1 MQELKIASS
10 PMIVFGIGT
19 GRCGTQALM
28 TFLNLQKINTLH
40 ESVLLPWGFDSVSL
54 NSLLAKLGKTSTID
68 YPNVGE
74 VNFSL
79 LNYIEPLLKSI
90 NAENVEI
97 GSEQE
102 YPFTANTAVRVICL
116 RRDKAETVKSWMN
129 NHKNFNFWSGADHAC
144 FSQGLYLKN
153 DILGNSCHK
162 YDLVKE
168 AALACFWDD
177 YYLKAAQ
184 LELIY
189 PEAFKIF
196 DMSELFSDTANQK
209 ILLDFLKIPVA
220 NRFSSVLNHK
230 IDKKA
235 KDVNLD
241 SVLDFIAELL
251 SEEVL
256 EAIFKDFKGHSP
268 IKLLVFFYNLL
279 KIAMDKTDEE
289 MLTLIN
295 SSERLLNYL
304 LEMSLIF
311 KNDTETINAFLALNR
326 AFISF
331 SNEKSIR
338 YNYFP
343 KAIENLKRLISSNL
357 LK

>member
-1 MQELKIASS
+1 
-10 PMIVFGIGT
+10 MIVFGIGT

-28 TFLNLQKINTLH
+28 TFLNLQKLNTLH
-40 ESVLLPWGFDSVSL
+40 ESILLPWDFDSVSL
-54 NSLLAKLGKTSTID
+54 NSLLAKLAKESTVD
-68 YPNVGE
+68 YPDVGD

-79 LNYIEPLLKSI
+79 LNYIEPLLKSVYGESVESGLESKYFYL
-90 NAENVEI
+90 AENDI
-97 GSEQE
+97 
-102 YPFTANTAVRVICL
+102 RVVCL

-129 NHKNFNFWSGADHAC
+129 NHKNFNFWSSADHAC

-153 DILGNSCHK
+153 DILGNSFPK
-162 YDLVKE
+162 YDLGKE

-177 YYLKAAQ
+177 YYLKATQ
-184 LELIY
+184 LELVY

-196 DMSELFSDTANQK
+196 DMSQLFSDTATQK
-209 ILLDFLKIPVA
+209 ILLDFLKIPVV
-220 NRFSSVLNHK
+220 NRFSSILNHK
-230 IDKKA
+230 VDKKA

-256 EAIFKDFKGHSP
+256 EAVFKDFKGHSP
-268 IKLLVFFYNLL
+268 IKLLVFYNLL

-289 MLTLIN
+289 MLPLIN
-295 SSERLLNYL
+295 SSGRLLNYL
-304 LEMSLIF
+304 PEMSLIF
-311 KNDTETINAFLALNR
+311 KNDAETINTFFALNK

>member
-1 MQELKIASS
+1 MTVL
-10 PMIVFGIGT
+10 GIGT

-40 ESVLLPWGFDSVSL
+40 ESILLPWDFDSVSL
-54 NSLLAKLGKTSTID
+54 NSLLAKLAKESTVD
-68 YPNVGE
+68 YPDVGD

-79 LNYIEPLLKSI
+79 LNCIKPLLKSVCGESVESGLESKYFYL
-90 NAENVEI
+90 AENDI
-97 GSEQE
+97 
-102 YPFTANTAVRVICL
+102 RVVCL

-129 NHKNFNFWSGADHAC
+129 NHKNFNFWSSADHAC

-153 DILGNSCHK
+153 DILGNSFPK
-162 YDLVKE
+162 YDLGKE

-177 YYLKAAQ
+177 YYLKATQ
-184 LELIY
+184 LELVY

-196 DMSELFSDTANQK
+196 DMSQLFSDTATQK
-209 ILLDFLKIPVA
+209 ILLDFLKIPVV
-220 NRFSSVLNHK
+220 NRFSSILNHK

-235 KDVNLD
+235 KYANLD
-241 SVLDFIAELL
+241 LVLDFIAELL
-251 SEEVL
+251 AEEVL
-256 EAIFKDFKGHSP
+256 EPVFKDFNGDIS
-268 IKLLVFFYNLL
+268 LRMFVFYNLL
-279 KIAMDKTDEE
+279 KIAMDKTDVE
-289 MLTLIN
+289 MLSLIN

-304 LEMSLIF
+304 PEMSLIF
-311 KNDTETINAFLALNR
+311 NSDAETISTFLALNK

>member
-10 PMIVFGIGT
+10 PMVVLGIGT
-19 GRCGTQALM
+19 GRCGTQGLM

-40 ESVLLPWGFDSVSL
+40 ESVLLPWVFDSASL
-54 NSLLAKLGKTSTID
+54 NSLLAKLSQTSTID

-79 LNYIEPLLKSI
+79 LNYIEPLLKS
-90 NAENVEI
+90 NSAENVELR
-97 GSEQE
+97 SEQE
-102 YPFTANTAVRVICL
+102 YLFSANTDIRVVCL

-129 NHKNFNFWSGADHAC
+129 NQKNFNFWSSADHQC
-144 FSQGLYLKN
+144 FAQGLYLKN
-153 DILGNSCHK
+153 DILGNSFPK
-162 YDLVKE
+162 YDLGKE

-184 LELIY
+184 LERIY
-189 PEAFKIF
+189 PESFKIF
-196 DMSELFSDTANQK
+196 DMSEFFSDTATQE
-209 ILLDFLKIPVA
+209 ILLDFLEIPV
-220 NRFSSVLNHK
+220 NKRFSSVFNNK
-230 IDKKA
+230 IDNKA
-235 KDVNLD
+235 KDTSLD
-241 SVLDFIAELL
+241 SVLDFIVELL
-251 SEEVL
+251 SEEKLKSVFNDFNGDFSL
-256 EAIFKDFKGHSP
+256 EIF
-268 IKLLVFFYNLL
+268 VFYNLL
-279 KIAMDKTDEE
+279 KIAMDKTDEG
-289 MLTLIN
+289 MLPLIN

-304 LEMSLIF
+304 PEMSLIF
-311 KNDTETINAFLALNR
+311 NNDAETINTFLALNK